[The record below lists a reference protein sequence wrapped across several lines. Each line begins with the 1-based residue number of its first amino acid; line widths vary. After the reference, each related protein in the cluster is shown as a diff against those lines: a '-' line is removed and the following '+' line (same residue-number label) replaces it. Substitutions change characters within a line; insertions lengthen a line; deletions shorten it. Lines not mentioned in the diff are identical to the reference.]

1 MVTTPLLD
9 RRGRLII
16 KVCVGDLR
24 QLPNQKHELVG
35 SKEAMPF
42 TEVVVLTPL
51 PSSAYITAGIR
62 LLMGFYPGIFCQD

>member
-1 MVTTPLLD
+1 MLVTTPLLD

-35 SKEAMPF
+35 STEAMPF
-42 TEVVVLTPL
+42 T
-51 PSSAYITAGIR
+51 
-62 LLMGFYPGIFCQD
+62 